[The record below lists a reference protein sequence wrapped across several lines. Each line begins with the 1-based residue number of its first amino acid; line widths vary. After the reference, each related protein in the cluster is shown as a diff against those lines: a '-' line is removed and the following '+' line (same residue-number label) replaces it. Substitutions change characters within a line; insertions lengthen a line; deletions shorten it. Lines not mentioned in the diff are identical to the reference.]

1 MALLCST
8 GNEPAVV
15 CQTPSSLS
23 EKPTDQTQPDLE
35 GTQRED
41 ADVPQ
46 HVSFLQT
53 IEFCTSALK
62 TSD

>member
-1 MALLCST
+1 M
-8 GNEPAVV
+8 
-15 CQTPSSLS
+15 
-23 EKPTDQTQPDLE
+23 DQTQPDLE